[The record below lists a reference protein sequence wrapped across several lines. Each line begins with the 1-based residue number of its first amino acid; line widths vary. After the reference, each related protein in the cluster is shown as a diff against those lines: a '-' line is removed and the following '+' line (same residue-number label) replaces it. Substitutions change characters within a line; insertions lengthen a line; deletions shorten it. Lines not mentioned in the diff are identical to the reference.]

1 MQRSDFPYQN
11 IGQRLRQWRQELH
24 ESVAEVSGAVEIDTE
39 QLQRIEKGIEL
50 PSEDILLLLISHLGV
65 GDTDARVIMEQA
77 GYASS
82 ASGNAQLGGMS
93 HMDEQMI
100 KQLLM
105 IIPFDNR
112 IMYSDAV
119 SVSATPKGVVFDFM
133 QKAGNPQPAVIG
145 RIGMSMEHAR
155 RLQQLLDEMLPQ
167 TKRPTRLLE
176 PPKKAS
182 SDSDKSQLK

>member
-1 MQRSDFPYQN
+1 MQRGDFPYQN

-24 ESVAEVSGAVEIDTE
+24 ESVAEVSGAVEIDSE
-39 QLQRIEKGIEL
+39 QLQRIEKGAEL

-65 GDTDARVIMEQA
+65 GDNDARTLMEQA
-77 GYASS
+77 GYVSS
-82 ASGNAQLGGMS
+82 ETGSSSTTS

-112 IMYSDAV
+112 IMYTDAV
-119 SVSATPKGVVFDFM
+119 NISATPKGVVFDFM
-133 QKAGNPQPAVIG
+133 QKAGNPQPAVVG

-155 RLQQLLDEMLPQ
+155 RLQRLLNEMLPQ
-167 TKRPTRLLE
+167 TKRPIKLLE
-176 PPKKAS
+176 PPKQ
-182 SDSDKSQLK
+182 D